1 MSMRLRVLLLAAVTA
16 ATVSAV
22 AASPA
27 AAANRVTWIKGV
39 RAAGTPTRYDK
50 VGILKIGPSRAKNV
64 LVFNPG
70 TSAGSAYIAPF
81 ARTLVKRL
89 KGWQVWSVERRENLL
104 EDQSVAERAK
114 RGRASSQEL
123 YDYYL
128 GWLTNPSISPH
139 FQLIPNS
146 SVSYAK
152 RWGLRVEVGDLRRV
166 VKAAKRLGG
175 RVVMMGHSLGGSITT
190 AYATWDFGGKP
201 GARDL
206 SGLVYDD
213 GGSGRMPATAAEA
226 TQALADLMQPSSSP
240 WLSFGGIPA
249 PYAGLFA
256 EGGATLT
263 ITDPN
268 SPSLG
273 QASGLLPAA
282 IVPPVRVTNLAQFG
296 YAADTQTSPAS
307 LFAFQAHLGH
317 LAASGDPRGWVR
329 SGEITPITRYAQMFA
344 GWGLRN
350 VDGVAWYHPNRLT
363 LDARSVANGN
373 RNPAQRVLGVEA
385 IHGHALPKQLRIYA
399 FGAAGGQRILDD
411 AQTLARQS
419 HIPRRQLT
427 LVNRQ
432 GAYAHNDPASAY
444 PKNAFLARLVPFLK
458 ASGEEALGDPR
469 GPEPEGQAGNAEHAH
484 SSQRPTS
491 G

>member
-1 MSMRLRVLLLAAVTA
+1 VLLLVAVAAA
-16 ATVSAV
+16 AASAV

-27 AAANRVTWIKGV
+27 AAASRVTWIKGFK
-39 RAAGTPTRYDK
+39 APGTPTRYDK
-50 VGILKIGPSRAKNV
+50 VGILKIGPRRAKNV

-81 ARTLVKRL
+81 ARTLVKRA

-114 RGRASSQEL
+114 RGRATPEQL
-123 YDYYL
+123 YNYYL

-139 FQLIPNS
+139 FRLIPNS
-146 SVSYAK
+146 QVAFAK
-152 RWGLRVEVGDLRRV
+152 SWGLRTEINDVRRV

-190 AYATWDFGGKP
+190 AYATWDFHGKA

-213 GGSGRMPATAAEA
+213 GGSDRTPAPLDQVRQSLANLL
-226 TQALADLMQPSSSP
+226 QASSSP

-256 EGGATLT
+256 EGGSILS
-263 ITDPN
+263 IIDPD

-296 YAADTQTSPAS
+296 YAADTQTSPAA

-329 SGEITPITRYAQMFA
+329 AGELTPITRYAQMFA

-350 VDGVAWYHPNRLT
+350 VDGVAWYHPMRLT
-363 LDARSVANGN
+363 LDARSVAAGN
-373 RNPAQRVLGVEA
+373 RNPAQRVLGVKA
-385 IHGHALPKQLRIYA
+385 IHGHALPKRLRIYA
-399 FGAAGGQRILDD
+399 FGAAGGQRVLDD
-411 AQTLARQS
+411 ARTLARQS
-419 HIPRRQLT
+419 HLPRRQLT

-432 GAYAHNDPASAY
+432 GTYAHNDPASAL
-444 PKNAFLARLVPFLK
+444 PKNAFLAHLVPFLRRIAK
-458 ASGEEALGDPR
+458 KR
-469 GPEPEGQAGNAEHAH
+469 
-484 SSQRPTS
+484 
-491 G
+491 